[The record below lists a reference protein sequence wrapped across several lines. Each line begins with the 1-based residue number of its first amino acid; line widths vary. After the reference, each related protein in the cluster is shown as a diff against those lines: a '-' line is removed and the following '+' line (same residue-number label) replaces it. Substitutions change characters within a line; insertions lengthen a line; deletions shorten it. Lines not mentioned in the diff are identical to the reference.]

1 MISVSEARELML
13 EHVSPLGTER
23 VSLRAAFNRTLAAP
37 VVARRAQPPFRASA
51 MDGYA
56 VRASDTPGM
65 LRLIGEAGAGHA
77 FGGKL
82 GRGECA
88 RIFTGAPL
96 PEGADAVLIQEDAR
110 RDGATVVAPPIDAN
124 RHVRAVGVDFA
135 EGETLVNA
143 PAHLTGIALALA
155 AAAGRAALTVARPPK
170 LSIMSGGDEIV
181 APGAEPNEA
190 QIFESAGYG
199 VAGMA
204 TQWGATAT
212 AATPYRDDKAAIAAA
227 LDAHA
232 RQCDLT
238 IIIGGASVGDHDHAR
253 SALESIGGQ
262 LLFEKVALRPG
273 KPTWFALREGK
284 PILGLPGNPTSA
296 FVCARLFL
304 RPLIDRMLG
313 LDPSLSFAMQA
324 ARLRQPLAA
333 TGARETYLR
342 ARSDR
347 DETGQVWVEAATNQ
361 DSSLV
366 TTFAASDV
374 LVARRP
380 NAPALGKGDLAQVLE
395 I

>member
-1 MISVSEARELML
+1 MISLSEARKIML
-13 EHVSPLGTER
+13 EHVSPLGKER
-23 VSLRAAFNRTLAAP
+23 VSLGDAFNRTLAAP
-37 VVARRAQPPFRASA
+37 IIARRAQPPFRASA

-56 VRASDTPGM
+56 VRSADTPGV
-65 LRLIGEAGAGHA
+65 LRLVGEAGAGHA
-77 FGGKL
+77 FAGML
-82 GRGECA
+82 GRGECV

-96 PEGADAVLIQEDAR
+96 PEGADAIVIQEDAR
-110 RDGATVVAPPIDAN
+110 RDGETITAPPVDAN
-124 RHVRAVGVDFA
+124 RHARAVGVDFA
-135 EGETLVNA
+135 EGETLLSA
-143 PAHLTGIALALA
+143 PARLNGAALALA
-155 AAAGRAALTVARPPK
+155 AAAGRAALTVARRPK
-170 LSIMSGGDEIV
+170 LAIMSGGDEIV
-181 APGAEPNEA
+181 APDAEPSSA
-190 QIFESAGYG
+190 QIFESASYG

-204 TQWGATAT
+204 AQWGASIAT
-212 AATPYRDDKAAIAAA
+212 AAPYRDDKAAIAAA

-253 SALESIGGQ
+253 GAVESIGGK

-313 LDPSLSFAMQA
+313 LDPSLALATEA
-324 ARLRQPLAA
+324 ARLRRPLAA
-333 TGARETYLR
+333 NGARETYLR
-342 ARSDR
+342 ARSSR

-374 LVARRP
+374 LVVRPP
-380 NAPALGKGDLAQVLE
+380 NAPAIGKGDLAQVLQ